1 MTWQGIIAFI
11 WMLILLFM
19 LGYFWRYRSKF
30 KTSQAWP
37 VAKGQITE
45 LIWVKK
51 DHFLWADIQYS
62 YVVNGVSYANNSL
75 FIEQRFRSPKS
86 AYARQVAYQAAL
98 AYEKGE
104 DIRVF
109 YNPSNPQE
117 AALDTRVPLKLT
129 IILVLLGAFLL
140 FHVSSFIFGNIWWQG

>member
-1 MTWQGIIAFI
+1 MTWQSTIAVI
-11 WMLILLFM
+11 WMLVLLFM

-30 KTSQAWP
+30 KTSQVWP
-37 VAKGQITE
+37 FAKGQITR
-45 LIWVKK
+45 LNWIRK

-62 YVVNGVSYANNSL
+62 YVVDGVGYTNNCL

-86 AYARQVAYQAAL
+86 AYARRIAYQAAL

-104 DIRVF
+104 EITVF
-109 YNPSNPQE
+109 YNPVNPQE

-129 IILVLLGAFLL
+129 IILILLGVFLVI
-140 FHVSSFIFGNIWWQG
+140 HVSSILVGNVL